1 METNQNPVQEHPA
14 QVIAP
19 ETAQPKPQPV
29 PTSEQ
34 PSEQL
39 TPQPQSAKLLYNPE
53 ETAQIVKHL
62 TNGIFNP
69 EYILLF
75 GSLAGGTPH
84 SEAMTYD
91 LIIVVRETPAYNWL
105 QAKRDLRYMMPY
117 RQREVSYINLYVC
130 SLSYIQSHNTP
141 FLYYAH
147 KEGVLIYCKDHFHFR
162 RPKRL
167 CDFAGAYCDAKLYYD
182 TFLSLGLQF
191 MQQAK
196 DAMTGKP
203 NVRLAAFSSAQAA
216 IYFYKTLYYV
226 YHGEDF
232 DMYDFVVMHE
242 RMRTLSTKLM
252 LLLDDN
258 HINHIFTVPC
268 LKRFLESA
276 RYDLKFEIHPF
287 ELKMH
292 MERVESMGKIV
303 QSYCNSRLEL
313 YKSQCES

>member
-1 METNQNPVQEHPA
+1 MGF
-14 QVIAP
+14 
-19 ETAQPKPQPV
+19 
-29 PTSEQ
+29 
-34 PSEQL
+34 
-39 TPQPQSAKLLYNPE
+39 TPQPQAAKLRYNPE

-75 GSLAGGTPH
+75 GSLAGSTPH
-84 SEAMTYD
+84 SEAIAYD
-91 LIIVVRETPAYNWL
+91 LLIVVRETPAYNWL
-105 QAKRDLRYMMPY
+105 QAKRALRYMMPY

-130 SLSYIQSHNTP
+130 PLSYVESHNTP

-147 KEGVLIYCKDHFHFR
+147 RDGVLIYCKDHFHFR
-162 RPKRL
+162 RPKRP
-167 CDFAGAYCDAKLYYD
+167 CDFARAYCDAQLYYD

-232 DMYDFVVMHE
+232 DIHDPVVMHE

-268 LKRFLESA
+268 LKCFLESA
-276 RYDLKFEIHPF
+276 RYDLKFKIHPW
-287 ELKMH
+287 ELTMH
-292 MERVESMGKIV
+292 MERVESMGKII
-303 QSYCNSRLEL
+303 QSCCNRRLEL
-313 YKSQCES
+313 YKSQSEL